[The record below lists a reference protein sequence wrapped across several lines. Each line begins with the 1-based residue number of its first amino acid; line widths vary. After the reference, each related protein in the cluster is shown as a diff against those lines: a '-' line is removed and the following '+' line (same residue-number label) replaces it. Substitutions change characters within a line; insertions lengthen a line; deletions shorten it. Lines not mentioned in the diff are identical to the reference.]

1 MHNADFPLLIKHA
14 DSLIQIY
21 KYGRLILLA
30 FMEKKKH
37 YKMILMTKYQND
49 NDFKKYFTK
58 YK

>member
-30 FMEKKKH
+30 FMEKKH
-37 YKMILMTKYQND
+37 YKIILMTKY
-49 NDFKKYFTK
+49 
-58 YK
+58 